1 MCLDQAVFAAATKT
15 SEGLAKQ
22 SFSETPRRVFGLL
35 FTISDHGHPDW
46 GRDAQICRFAT
57 PPKANV
63 RAPIARPCGQPGL
76 TLAPVRNHY
85 GIVSKTLCFEYF

>member
-22 SFSETPRRVFGLL
+22 SFSEAPRRVFGLL

-57 PPKANV
+57 PPKSSL

-76 TLAPVRNHY
+76 TLTPVRNHY
-85 GIVSKTLCFEYF
+85 GIVSKTVRFEHF